1 MPAQR
6 LILAIAALAGCSSAP
21 EAARAPDVSPP
32 LASAAVD
39 AAPPPGSPPVGET
52 EARVVLAGLFREAG
66 YRIRYDVA
74 VVIGRE
80 TVAVDGYDPDR
91 AIGFEYIAPEE
102 AETWKVEEGGAAP
115 GLLVVAA
122 ADRETLEARA
132 RAFLAEIG
140 PAQ

>member
-1 MPAQR
+1 M
-6 LILAIAALAGCSSAP
+6 
-21 EAARAPDVSPP
+21 
-32 LASAAVD
+32 
-39 AAPPPGSPPVGET
+39 GET

-66 YRIRYDVA
+66 YRVRYDVA
-74 VVIGRE
+74 VVIGGE

-102 AETWKVEEGGAAP
+102 AESWKLDEGGGGP

-132 RAFLAEIG
+132 RAFLVEIG

>member
-1 MPAQR
+1 VARGPEPAPR
-6 LILAIAALAGCSSAP
+6 AASVA
-21 EAARAPDVSPP
+21 
-32 LASAAVD
+32 D
-39 AAPPPGSPPVGET
+39 AAPPSGPPPVGET

-66 YRIRYDVA
+66 YRIRYDV
-74 VVIGRE
+74 VVAIGGE

-102 AETWKVEEGGAAP
+102 VETWKVEEGGAAP

-122 ADRETLEARA
+122 TDGETLAARA

-140 PAQ
+140 PAN